1 MGGWAPLL
9 PGLAWLP
16 LPPGPTDLCSRSRR
30 FLSDASPG
38 ASVNRS
44 LLVSVAIREL
54 LAVPGL
60 VLKIQQFHLLL
71 DHFWLTC
78 HHLLSF
84 SPYLIYVKPR
94 ERCCLSS
101 CWKCLDV
108 SPWCPTPFLSK
119 APEQVTFIFFLPPF
133 FRGCGNPFLS
143 LLAYL
148 ILFVKT
154 LCSLVR
160 FHLTF
165 PGGDRGVKAFLPFLC
180 QQIHLYVGKTTDLPA
195 ARVRT
200 YLSFESIIPASDSA
214 WLCGCLK

>member
-1 MGGWAPLL
+1 MGGWTPLL

-38 ASVNRS
+38 APVNRS

-108 SPWCPTPFLSK
+108 SLWCPTPFLSK
-119 APEQVTFIFFLPPF
+119 APET
-133 FRGCGNPFLS
+133 GNFHL
-143 LLAYL
+143 LLAP
-148 ILFVKT
+148 LFPW
-154 LCSLVR
+154 LWDS
-160 FHLTF
+160 
-165 PGGDRGVKAFLPFLC
+165 
-180 QQIHLYVGKTTDLPA
+180 
-195 ARVRT
+195 
-200 YLSFESIIPASDSA
+200 LSFIVSLFDSF
-214 WLCGCLK
+214 CKNIV